1 MSVRPVRFGH
11 IGLAARDLDRMV
23 EFYVQ
28 AFAMH
33 ISDRMDFPKD
43 SPFDKGVWL
52 RINTDH
58 HVISM
63 FGLRDPGVLGDPGSG
78 RIPRPGVHHIG
89 FEVASFEDLRSI
101 LDYAR
106 THDVAIQGT
115 RGGGPGNQLRV
126 YLWDPEDNIVELYFA
141 MDQVGWDGT
150 TRPYP
155 PVEQIDLDTFD
166 IDAWLE
172 WKGPEFKHN
181 AASRGVSATRRP

>member
-1 MSVRPVRFGH
+1 VSVRPVRFGH

-28 AFAMH
+28 ALAMQ
-33 ISDRMDFPKD
+33 ISDRMVFPED
-43 SPFDKGVWL
+43 SPFYEGVWL

-63 FGLRDPGVLGDPGSG
+63 FGLRDPGLPGDSRDG
-78 RIPRPGVHHIG
+78 RAARPGVHHIG
-89 FEVASFEDLRSI
+89 FELASFEDLRSI

-106 THDVAIQGT
+106 THEVPIQGT
-115 RGGGPGNQLRV
+115 RSGGPGNQLRV

-141 MDQVGWDGT
+141 MDQVGWDGA

-155 PVEQIDLDTFD
+155 PVEQIDIDTFD
-166 IDAWLE
+166 IHSWLK
-172 WKGPEFKHN
+172 WKGPEFKPN
-181 AASRGVSATRRP
+181 AASARVTATRRP

>member
-1 MSVRPVRFGH
+1 VSVRPVRFGH
-11 IGLAARDLDRMV
+11 IGLAARDLERMV

-28 AFAMH
+28 ALAMQ
-33 ISDRMDFPKD
+33 ISDRMVFPED
-43 SPFDKGVWL
+43 SPFYEGVWL

-63 FGLRDPGVLGDPGSG
+63 FGLRDTSVSSDSGDGHVA
-78 RIPRPGVHHIG
+78 RPGVHHIG

-101 LDYAR
+101 LEYAR
-106 THDVAIQGT
+106 THDVPIQGT
-115 RGGGPGNQLRV
+115 RSGGPGNQLRV

-141 MDQVGWDGT
+141 MDQIGWDGA

-155 PVEQIDLDTFD
+155 PVEQIDLDTFE

-172 WKGPEFKHN
+172 WKGPEFKPK
-181 AASRGVSATRRP
+181 AASGHITAMPRP